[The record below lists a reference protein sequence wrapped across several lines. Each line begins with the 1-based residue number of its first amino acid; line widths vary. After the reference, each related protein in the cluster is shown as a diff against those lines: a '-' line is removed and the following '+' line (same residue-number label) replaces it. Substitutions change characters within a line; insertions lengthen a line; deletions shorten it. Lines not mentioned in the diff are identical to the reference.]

1 MVADADLHL
10 RAAGARGAVL
20 AGIMG
25 PRAALPD
32 NSPRAVM
39 ARTLLRLR
47 EEDPDSFAGLV
58 QSADGSLELLVTTS
72 TAATAKAIRD
82 ARTLSGD
89 AIPVRVVEGLRFSH
103 AVLEQ
108 LRDEILARQA
118 ELRSRGIN
126 ITEFGVDDRANR
138 VRVGIK
144 GLTPQMAKLVALEF
158 GADML
163 NIIEGGE
170 WA

>member
-1 MVADADLHL
+1 MH
-10 RAAGARGAVL
+10 
-20 AGIMG
+20 
-25 PRAALPD
+25 PRAAPPD

-39 ARTLLRLR
+39 VRTLLRLR

-58 QSADGSLELLVTTS
+58 TSPDGSIELLVTRPTP
-72 TAATAKAIRD
+72 ATAKAIDD
-82 ARTLSGD
+82 ARALSGD

-103 AVLEQ
+103 AALEG
-108 LRDEILARQA
+108 LRDEILARHA

-126 ITEFGVDDRANR
+126 ITEFGVDERANR

-144 GLTPQMAKLVALEF
+144 GLTPQMSEVVALEF
-158 GADML
+158 GADMV
-163 NIIEGGE
+163 NIVEGGE